1 MRPIRHKD
9 SAVTQSKRN
18 ASMVYPH
25 IQYQGPAYPDHPG
38 SETPMSI
45 RELDSRVSDGINVRL
60 LWHARDGHVSVAVH
74 DTKTGEMFD
83 LPVPAGARPLD
94 VYRHPYAY
102 AAEPSARPAQ
112 SAIAA

>member
-1 MRPIRHKD
+1 MRPIRHSD
-9 SAVTQSKRN
+9 SAVTQAKRN

-25 IQYQGPAYPDHPG
+25 IQYQGPAYPDLAA
-38 SETPMSI
+38 SETPATI
-45 RELDSRVSDGINVRL
+45 RELDSRVSDGIHVRL
-60 LWHARDGHVSVAVH
+60 LWHAGEDRVSVAVH
-74 DTKTGEMFD
+74 DTKTGEIFE

-102 AAEPSARPAQ
+102 AAEPSTAR